1 MAAESDTLFERIL
14 DLTNRIRLESDS
26 NRMIRLTTELN
37 QVLVEMLDLQT
48 RERVRHTVT
57 KAARQTS
64 P

>member
-26 NRMIRLTTELN
+26 NRMITLTTELN
-37 QVLVEMLDLQT
+37 KVLVEMLDLQT

-57 KAARQTS
+57 KEERQTA

>member
-26 NRMIRLTTELN
+26 NRMITLN
-37 QVLVEMLDLQT
+37 KVLVEMLDLQT

-57 KAARQTS
+57 KAERQTA

>member
-26 NRMIRLTTELN
+26 NRMITLTTVLN
-37 QVLVEMLDLQT
+37 KILVEMLDLQT

-57 KAARQTS
+57 KAERQTA